1 MASPP
6 NALTPVPGPPQ
17 RWTGPGERHL
27 PKPYSELRL
36 TTHDDRPQPQGRLA
50 FCPTKNTPTFEEI
63 TFLES
68 WSVKKGGRTDGPIRG
83 IRVGPTEVVNPPP
96 HLQVPGVMWR

>member
-1 MASPP
+1 MASP
-6 NALTPVPGPPQ
+6 NVLTPVPGLPHG
-17 RWTGPGERHL
+17 RPGRASVIS
-27 PKPYSELRL
+27 PYPYSELRL

-68 WSVKKGGRTDGPIRG
+68 WSVKKGGRTDDPMRDV
-83 IRVGPTEVVNPPP
+83 RVGPTEVVNPPP